1 MSIKQFVI
9 NRPVFTV
16 QKTDTVQ
23 AAVEYMAQRNIGAI
37 SVMEG
42 LRLAGIFSE
51 RDVINRVIAPGLDP
65 RRTFVDQVM
74 TKDIVVADA
83 NDSYETCLKKMKQ
96 ANCRHLPIVDGDRLL
111 GIISLRDLL
120 QVDITEKDANIEFLH
135 DYMFHLSPGAERRTS
150 R

>member
-16 QKTDTVQ
+16 QRTDTVQ
-23 AAVEYMAQRNIGAI
+23 EAVEYMAARNIGAV

-42 LRLAGIFSE
+42 PLLAGIFSE
-51 RDVINRVIAPGLDP
+51 RDLINRVVAKGLDP
-65 RRTFVDQVM
+65 RRTPVGSVM
-74 TKDIVVADA
+74 TRDLVVADA
-83 NDSYETCLKKMKQ
+83 NDSYEVCLKKMTQ

-120 QVDITEKDANIEFLH
+120 QVEITEKDAKIEFLH
-135 DYMFHLSPGAERRTS
+135 EYMFHLPPGAERQEPR
-150 R
+150 